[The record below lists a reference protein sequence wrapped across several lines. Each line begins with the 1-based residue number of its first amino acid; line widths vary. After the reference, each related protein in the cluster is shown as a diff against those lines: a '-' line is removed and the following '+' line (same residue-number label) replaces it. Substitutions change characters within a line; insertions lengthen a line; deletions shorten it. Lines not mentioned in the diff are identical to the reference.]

1 MAINKNFVIK
11 NGIEV
16 KTNLLVTD
24 SDNTRVGINTASPD
38 YTLHVNGGIGGTTA
52 YLSGV
57 STFVGLTSF
66 PGGINVGSG
75 GIEIASSGDLTAG
88 NINVTG
94 IITASTVNV
103 SSGATFQG
111 EVSVADKI
119 IHLGDVN
126 TAIRFPSADTF
137 TVETAGSERV
147 RVTSTGLV
155 GIQTGTV
162 RYGLDV
168 VGTAGI
174 DSDLIVGGA
183 STFTGAVDANG
194 GATIDNVR
202 IGVAGDNEID
212 TSTGNLTLDS
222 AGGTVTVDDD
232 LSVTG
237 VSTFT
242 DTTDNTLGNVNTGGV
257 QLDGGLGVAG
267 NVTVGGGISVTGNS
281 WFTGIVTFA
290 AGTNGTIQLGDA
302 ATDNVVF
309 NADVDSNFIPDDDNT
324 YNLGSSSQQWKNLY
338 LNGLAELDDVN
349 VSAAST
355 FGGLV
360 DINLGANVSGG
371 SGLVVSANGLQVTGV
386 STFAN
391 ALDVNAELD
400 VDGQT
405 DLDTLQV
412 AGVST
417 FSAAIDLNAELDVD
431 GQTDLDTL
439 QVAGV
444 STFAG
449 RVNATNFGAAANGNE
464 LVFQAKNEKAD
475 TTRASSLQFTHAG
488 NLILNGDTSNS
499 STVSIAAS
507 TGNATF
513 TGDLDVDGQTD
524 LDNLVVAGVSTFSA
538 AIDLNAE
545 LDVDGQTDLDN
556 LVVAGV
562 STLTTLKIGTTV
574 GITSIVDEDT
584 MVSDSATALPTQQS
598 VKAYVDSQVTAQ
610 DLDFIADSGGALA
623 IDLDSETL
631 TVAGTTNQIHTTGVG
646 NTITVGLTT
655 DVTISDSLT
664 VTNDV
669 IVSGGATITK
679 ALKVGTGGTTLT
691 VDPDNSTFAIGSNSE
706 NVTATLN
713 GGSIPSIG
721 LVIAL
726 GS

>member
-16 KTNLLVTD
+16 KTNLLITD

-57 STFVGLTSF
+57 STFVGLSSF

-75 GIEIASSGDLTAG
+75 GVEIASSGDLTVG
-88 NINVTG
+88 NVDVTG

-324 YNLGSSSQQWKNLY
+324 YDLGSSSQQWKNLY

-431 GQTDLDTL
+431 GQTDLDNL
-439 QVAGV
+439 VVAGV
-444 STFAG
+444 TTTGGLLDINAGGQANTFKVEDLTDNRVVIAGTGGELEDDANLTFNGSTLAVG
-449 RVNATNFGAAANGNE
+449 VN
-464 LVFQAKNEKAD
+464 LDV
-475 TTRASSLQFTHAG
+475 
-488 NLILNGDTSNS
+488 
-499 STVSIAAS
+499 
-507 TGNATF
+507 

-524 LDNLVVAGVSTFSA
+524 LDNLVVTGVSTFSA
-538 AIDLNAE
+538 SIDLDGE

-610 DLDFIADSGGALA
+610 DLDFIADSGGALS

-631 TVAGTTNQIHTTGVG
+631 TVAGTANQVHTTGVG

>member
-16 KTNLLVTD
+16 KTNLLITD

-57 STFVGLTSF
+57 STFVGLSSF
-66 PGGINVGSG
+66 PGGISVGSG
-75 GIEIASSGDLTAG
+75 GVEIASSGDLTVG
-88 NINVTG
+88 NVDVTG

-119 IHLGDVN
+119 IHSGDVD

-222 AGGTVTVDDD
+222 AGGTVTIDDD

-242 DTTDNTLGNVNTGGV
+242 DTTNNTLGNVNTGGV

-290 AGTNGTIQLGDA
+290 AGTDGTISIGDS
-302 ATDNVVF
+302 TGDNVVF
-309 NADVDSNFIPDDDNT
+309 NADIDSNFIPDDNNT
-324 YNLGSSSQQWKNLY
+324 YDLGSSSQQWRNLY

-431 GQTDLDTL
+431 GQTDLDNL
-439 QVAGV
+439 VVAGV
-444 STFAG
+444 TTTGGLLDINAGGQANTFKVEDLTDNRVVIAGTGGELEDDANLTFNGSTLAVG
-449 RVNATNFGAAANGNE
+449 VN
-464 LVFQAKNEKAD
+464 LDV
-475 TTRASSLQFTHAG
+475 
-488 NLILNGDTSNS
+488 
-499 STVSIAAS
+499 
-507 TGNATF
+507 

-524 LDNLVVAGVSTFSA
+524 LDNLVVTGVSTFSA
-538 AIDLNAE
+538 SIDLDGE

-631 TVAGTTNQIHTTGVG
+631 TVAGTANQIHTTGVG

-691 VDPDNSTFAIGSNSE
+691 IDPDNSTFAIGSNSE

>member
-24 SDNTRVGINTASPD
+24 SDNTRVGVNTASPD

-57 STFVGLTSF
+57 STFVGLSSF

-75 GIEIASSGDLTAG
+75 GVEIASSGDLTAG

-94 IITASTVNV
+94 IITASTANV

-111 EVSVADKI
+111 DVSIVDKI
-119 IHLGDVN
+119 IHSGDTN
-126 TAIRFPSADTF
+126 TAIRFPDADTF

-147 RVTSTGLV
+147 RVTSAGLV

-222 AGGTVTVDDD
+222 AGGTVTIDDD

-242 DTTDNTLGNVNTGGV
+242 DATDNILGNVNTGGV

-290 AGTNGTIQLGDA
+290 AGASGKIELGDG

-309 NADVDSNFIPDDDNT
+309 NADIDSNFIPDDDNA
-324 YNLGSSSQQWKNLY
+324 YDLGSSSQQWRNLY

-431 GQTDLDTL
+431 GQTDLD
-439 QVAGV
+439 
-444 STFAG
+444 
-449 RVNATNFGAAANGNE
+449 
-464 LVFQAKNEKAD
+464 
-475 TTRASSLQFTHAG
+475 
-488 NLILNGDTSNS
+488 NLI
-499 STVSIAAS
+499 
-507 TGNATF
+507 
-513 TGDLDVDGQTD
+513 
-524 LDNLVVAGVSTFSA
+524 
-538 AIDLNAE
+538 
-545 LDVDGQTDLDN
+545 
-556 LVVAGV
+556 VAGV
-562 STLTTLKIGTTV
+562 STLTTLKISTTV

-584 MVSDSATALPTQQS
+584 MESDSATALPTQQS

-610 DLDFIADSGGALA
+610 DLDFIADSGGALN

-631 TVAGTTNQIHTTGVG
+631 TVAGTANQVHTTGVG
-646 NTITVGLTT
+646 NSITVGLTT

-669 IVSGGATITK
+669 IVSGGSTITK